1 MSEDERGAGDGEGFS
16 EGAERSPGSPWVV
29 QGINAALSTA
39 FALVIVGGLEF
50 IGATEFT
57 LVNVATA
64 AVLIFT
70 VSYVATR

>member
-1 MSEDERGAGDGEGFS
+1 MSEDSGGDDGEGFS
-16 EGAERSPGSPWVV
+16 EAAEHSPGNPFVV

-64 AVLIFT
+64 AVLLFT